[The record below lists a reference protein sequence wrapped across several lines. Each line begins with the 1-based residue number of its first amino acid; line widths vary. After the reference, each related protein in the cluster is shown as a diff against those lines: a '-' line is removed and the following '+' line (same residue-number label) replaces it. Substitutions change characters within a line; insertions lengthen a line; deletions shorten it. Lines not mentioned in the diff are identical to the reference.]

1 MDHPGNTS
9 TIKQADA
16 AQPAIALAFANRR
29 QALARQPWVS
39 YALVLINVAVWL
51 LTLVSGA
58 ALMQAPADKML
69 VWGGNAASEVQRG
82 EWWRLL
88 TAVFLHNGLMHVAMN
103 MAALLCTG
111 PTVERVYGSRRFIL
125 LYLGAGLAGSA
136 LSLHFSAQHSTA
148 VGASGAV
155 FGVAG
160 ALLVAALRHRRF
172 LPTMLSFYTLGGIGL
187 LLLDAMV
194 RGFGSERVDNAAH
207 VGGLL
212 VGALLA
218 LILPERISGRHDARQ
233 ARWRTA
239 AAGAAALAITA
250 AVALAAPPAKVDVR
264 SAFEAGATMERA
276 LREFDMV
283 MGRLALEEKAANAGR
298 MSQPMRADRQR
309 QVHGPAFRKIG
320 ADLAAVRLPPAD
332 PRAAVLRD
340 LQRMAALME
349 ELAAMPAAF
358 SKGNERVEPADPARH
373 AAILIEV
380 RQLRMRIL
388 NWQRAHAPARP

>member
-9 TIKQADA
+9 AIEQGEA
-16 AQPAIALAFANRR
+16 AQPALALAFANRR
-29 QALARQPWVS
+29 RALARQPWVS
-39 YALVLINVAVWL
+39 YALVALNVAVWL

-58 ALMQAPADKML
+58 ALMQAPAEQML

-82 EWWRLL
+82 QWWRLL
-88 TAVFLHNGLMHVAMN
+88 TAVFLHSGLMHLAMN

-111 PTVERVYGSRRFIL
+111 PTVERVLGSRRFLL

-136 LSLHFSAQHSTA
+136 LSLHFSAQQATA

-172 LPTMLSFYTLGGIGL
+172 LPTVLSFYTLGGIGL
-187 LLLDAMV
+187 LLLDAML

-212 VGALLA
+212 VGCLLA

-233 ARWRTA
+233 AKWRTV

-250 AVALAAPPAKVDVR
+250 IVAFTAPPAKVDVR
-264 SAFEAGATMERA
+264 GGFEAGVAMDRA
-276 LREFDMV
+276 LRDFDMI
-283 MGRLALEEKAANAGR
+283 MARMALEEKAANAGR
-298 MSQPMRADRQR
+298 ISQPMRADRQR
-309 QVHGPAFRKIG
+309 LVHAPAFHGIG
-320 ADLAAVRLPPAD
+320 ADLATVRLRAGD
-332 PRAAVLRD
+332 PRAAVLND
-340 LQRMAALME
+340 LRRMAALME
-349 ELAAMPAAF
+349 ELAAMPPAF
-358 SKGNERVEPADPARH
+358 SKGNARAEPSDPARH
-373 AAILIEV
+373 AAILREV
-380 RQLRMRIL
+380 KQLRIGIL
-388 NWQRAHAPARP
+388 DWQRAHAVAKR